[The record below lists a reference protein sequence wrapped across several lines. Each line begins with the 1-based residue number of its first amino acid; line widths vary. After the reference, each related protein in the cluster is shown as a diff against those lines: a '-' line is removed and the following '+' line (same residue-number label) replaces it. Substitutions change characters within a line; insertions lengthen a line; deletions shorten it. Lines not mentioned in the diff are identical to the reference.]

1 MNLLSDYQ
9 KKIFRS
15 LKKLETKKIIKF
27 PSQIKRFTVELPPKN
42 HKADISCNAAMILA
56 KINDTSPFKL
66 AKILKKIYYLI
77 LKNLKTLKLLNQDF

>member
-27 PSQIKRFTVELPPKN
+27 PSQISRFTVELPPKN
-42 HKADISCNAAMILA
+42 HKGDISCNAAMILA
-56 KINDTSPFKL
+56 KINNTSPIKV
-66 AKILKKIYYLI
+66 AVILKK
-77 LKNLKTLKLLNQDF
+77 NLLSNFKEFKSIEIAKP